1 MLNRKGLLLVV
12 SGPSGAGKGT
22 ICKALLNKNDQI
34 KLSVS
39 ATTRKPRNGEVHGVN
54 YFFIEKEEF
63 TKMIE
68 NGEFLEYAQIYDNFY
83 GTPKAA
89 IIECLEKGQDVIL
102 EIEMQGARQ
111 IKEVYPEG
119 VFIFV
124 LPPSLEELKSRIV
137 GRGTETQEEIE
148 KRFSCAFEEINQIVN
163 YDYFIVNEDIEKSVS
178 DVEAIICAEKNKV
191 TRYKNNIIDKFKE
204 ELYNVKAINK

>member
-68 NGEFLEYAQIYDNFY
+68 NGEFLEHAQIYDNFY

-137 GRGTETQEEIE
+137 GRGTETKEEIE

-163 YDYFIVNEDIEKSVS
+163 YDYFIVNEDIEKSVN
-178 DVEAIICAEKNKV
+178 DVEAIISAEKNKV

-204 ELYNVKAINK
+204 EL

>member
-89 IIECLEKGQDVIL
+89 IIECLEKGK
-102 EIEMQGARQ
+102 M
-111 IKEVYPEG
+111 
-119 VFIFV
+119 
-124 LPPSLEELKSRIV
+124 
-137 GRGTETQEEIE
+137 
-148 KRFSCAFEEINQIVN
+148 
-163 YDYFIVNEDIEKSVS
+163 
-178 DVEAIICAEKNKV
+178 
-191 TRYKNNIIDKFKE
+191 
-204 ELYNVKAINK
+204 LY

>member
-178 DVEAIICAEKNKV
+178 DVEAIICSEKNKV

-204 ELYNVKAINK
+204 EL

>member
-191 TRYKNNIIDKFKE
+191 TRY
-204 ELYNVKAINK
+204 

>member
-178 DVEAIICAEKNKV
+178 DVESIICAEKNKV

-204 ELYNVKAINK
+204 EL

>member
-63 TKMIE
+63 TKMVE
-68 NGEFLEYAQIYDNFY
+68 NGEFLEHAQIYDNFY

-111 IKEVYPEG
+111 IKEVYPDG

-163 YDYFIVNEDIEKSVS
+163 YDYFIVNEDIEKSVN
-178 DVEAIICAEKNKV
+178 DVEAIILSEKNKV

-204 ELYNVKAINK
+204 EL

>member
-124 LPPSLEELKSRIV
+124 LPPSLEELNSRIV

-204 ELYNVKAINK
+204 EL

>member
-68 NGEFLEYAQIYDNFY
+68 NGEFLEHAQIYDNFY

-204 ELYNVKAINK
+204 EL

>member
-1 MLNRKGLLLVV
+1 MVKRKGLLLVV

-22 ICKALLNKNDQI
+22 ICKAILDQNDQI

-54 YFFIEKEEF
+54 YFFLEKEEF
-63 TKMIE
+63 TSMIE
-68 NGEFLEYAQIYDNFY
+68 KGEFLEHAQIYDNFY

-89 IIECLEKGQDVIL
+89 IIETLEKGQDVIL

-111 IKEVYPEG
+111 VKEVYPEG
-119 VFIFV
+119 IFVFV
-124 LPPSLEELKSRIV
+124 LPPSLKELKNRIV
-137 GRGTETQEEIE
+137 GRGTETVEEIE
-148 KRFSCAFEEINQIVN
+148 KRFSCAFEEIKQIDD
-163 YDYFIVNEDIEKSVS
+163 YDYFIVNQDVEKSVKEL
-178 DVEAIICAEKNKV
+178 EAIISSEKNKV

-204 ELYNVKAINK
+204 EL

>member
-22 ICKALLNKNDQI
+22 ICKALLNKNDKI

-63 TKMIE
+63 TKMVE
-68 NGEFLEYAQIYDNFY
+68 NGEFLEHAQIYDNFY

-111 IKEVYPEG
+111 IKEVYPED

-163 YDYFIVNEDIEKSVS
+163 YDYFIVNEDIEKSVN
-178 DVEAIICAEKNKV
+178 DVEAIILSEKNKV

-204 ELYNVKAINK
+204 EL

>member
-1 MLNRKGLLLVV
+1 MLDRKGILLVV

-22 ICKALLNKNDQI
+22 ICKELLNKNKDI

-39 ATTRKPRNGEVHGVN
+39 ATTRKPRNGEVDGVN
-54 YFFIEKEEF
+54 YFFLEKEQF
-63 TKMIE
+63 TNMIG

-89 IIECLEKGQDVIL
+89 ILECLDKGQDVIL

-111 IKEVYPEG
+111 VKEVYPEG

-124 LPPSLEELKSRIV
+124 LPPSLQELKNRII
-137 GRGTETQEEIE
+137 GRGTETTEEIE
-148 KRFSCAFEEINQIVN
+148 KRFSCAFEEINQIDN
-163 YDYFIVNEDIEKSVS
+163 YDYFIFNKDVNDSVCQIQN
-178 DVEAIICAEKNKV
+178 IICAEKNRV
-191 TRYKNNIIDKFKE
+191 IRYQNHIIDKFKE
-204 ELYNVKAINK
+204 EL

>member
-1 MLNRKGLLLVV
+1 MVKRKGLLLVV

-39 ATTRKPRNGEVHGVN
+39 ATTRKPRTGEVDGVN
-54 YFFIEKEEF
+54 YFFIEKEKF
-63 TKMIE
+63 TQMIE
-68 NGEFLEYAQIYDNFY
+68 EGEFLEYAQIYDNFY

-89 IIECLEKGQDVIL
+89 IMECLEKGQDVIL

-111 IKEVYPEG
+111 IKDVCPDG

-124 LPPSLEELKSRIV
+124 LPPSLEELKNRIV
-137 GRGTETQEEIE
+137 GRGTETAEEIE
-148 KRFSCAFEEINQIVN
+148 KRFSCAFDEINRIVD
-163 YDYFIVNEDIEKSVS
+163 YDYFIVNDDVEKSVKQ
-178 DVEAIICAEKNKV
+178 VEGIILSEKNKV
-191 TRYKNNIIDKFKE
+191 TRYKDSIIRKFKE
-204 ELYNVKAINK
+204 EL

>member
-22 ICKALLNKNDQI
+22 ICKGLLNKNDQI

-204 ELYNVKAINK
+204 EL

>member
-22 ICKALLNKNDQI
+22 ICKALLNKNDKI

-204 ELYNVKAINK
+204 EL

>member
-1 MLNRKGLLLVV
+1 M
-12 SGPSGAGKGT
+12 
-22 ICKALLNKNDQI
+22 KA
-34 KLSVS
+34 SVS
-39 ATTRKPRNGEVHGVN
+39 NMVNSRFIRLMTLVN
-54 YFFIEKEEF
+54 YSFIEKEEF
-63 TKMIE
+63 AKMIE

-204 ELYNVKAINK
+204 EL

>member
-178 DVEAIICAEKNKV
+178 GVEAIICAEKNKV

-204 ELYNVKAINK
+204 EL

>member
-204 ELYNVKAINK
+204 EL

>member
-22 ICKALLNKNDQI
+22 ICKALLNKNDKI

-63 TKMIE
+63 TKMVE
-68 NGEFLEYAQIYDNFY
+68 NGEFLEHAQIYDNFY

-148 KRFSCAFEEINQIVN
+148 KRFSCSFEEINQIVN
-163 YDYFIVNEDIEKSVS
+163 YDYFIVNEDIEKSVN
-178 DVEAIICAEKNKV
+178 DVEAIILSEKNKV

-204 ELYNVKAINK
+204 EL

>member
-1 MLNRKGLLLVV
+1 MVKKKGLLLVV

-22 ICKALLNKNDQI
+22 ICKELLKDNNQI

-39 ATTRKPRNGEVHGVN
+39 ATTRSPRAGEVEGVN
-54 YFFIEKEEF
+54 YYFIGKDKF
-63 TKMIE
+63 TDMIGK
-68 NGEFLEYAQIYDNFY
+68 GEFLEYAQIYDNFY

-89 IIECLEKGQDVIL
+89 IIESLENGQNVLL
-102 EIEMQGARQ
+102 EIEMQGAKQ

-124 LPPSLEELKSRIV
+124 LPPSLEELKNRIV
-137 GRGTETQEEIE
+137 GRGTETKEEID

-163 YDYFIVNEDIEKSVS
+163 YDYFIVNEDVEKSAK
-178 DVEAIICAEKNKV
+178 EIEGIISSEKNKV
-191 TRYKNNIIDKFKE
+191 SRYKNNIIAKFKE
-204 ELYNVKAINK
+204 EL

>member
-111 IKEVYPEG
+111 IKEVFPEG

-204 ELYNVKAINK
+204 EL

>member
-63 TKMIE
+63 AKMIE

-178 DVEAIICAEKNKV
+178 DVEAIICAEQNKV

-204 ELYNVKAINK
+204 EL

>member
-1 MLNRKGLLLVV
+1 MNNKKKNNVVIYPCENVKYLDCIDSKSYNSGACLIVPVSIHNVCENEHLLVIV
-12 SGPSGAGKGT
+12 EVYKD
-22 ICKALLNKNDQI
+22 NK
-34 KLSVS
+34 
-39 ATTRKPRNGEVHGVN
+39 
-54 YFFIEKEEF
+54 
-63 TKMIE
+63 
-68 NGEFLEYAQIYDNFY
+68 FY
-83 GTPKAA
+83 S
-89 IIECLEKGQDVIL
+89 
-102 EIEMQGARQ
+102 RQ

-204 ELYNVKAINK
+204 EL

>member
-1 MLNRKGLLLVV
+1 MIKRKGLLLVV

-39 ATTRKPRNGEVHGVN
+39 ATTRKPRNGEVDGVN
-54 YFFIEKEEF
+54 YFFIEKDKF
-63 TKMIE
+63 TTMIE

-89 IIECLEKGQDVIL
+89 IMECLEKGQDVIL

-111 IKEVYPEG
+111 IKDVCPDG

-124 LPPSLEELKSRIV
+124 LPPSLEELKNRIV
-137 GRGTETQEEIE
+137 GRGTETAEEIE
-148 KRFSCAFEEINQIVN
+148 KRFSCAFDEINKIVD
-163 YDYFIVNEDIEKSVS
+163 YDYFIVNDDVEKSVKQ
-178 DVEAIICAEKNKV
+178 VESIILSEKNKV
-191 TRYKNNIIDKFKE
+191 IRYKDSIITKFKE
-204 ELYNVKAINK
+204 EL

>member
-68 NGEFLEYAQIYDNFY
+68 IGEFLEYAQIYDNFY

-178 DVEAIICAEKNKV
+178 DVESIICAEKNKV

-204 ELYNVKAINK
+204 EL